1 MQLIIIRISADN
13 LAPASYYYSQTT
25 MPTTQAIELARQLTD
40 NLPTGI
46 PGLFNPW
53 RERCEDDT
61 EGNGPEARLQRLAYH
76 LSCTPSYILLG
87 EAIGYQGARVSG
99 VAFTSERLIL
109 ENAIPRLLKVDYRL
123 THRRLPFSEP
133 SATIV
138 WKNLRKFGIAE
149 KTVLWNAVQ
158 MHPHRKGE
166 PLSNRTPTLDE
177 LMLGRSA
184 IELLNRTFPNAR
196 FIAVGKKS
204 QAQLAAM
211 GFLNC
216 PAIRHPANGGANEFA
231 QGLESYTFPP
241 KP

>member
-1 MQLIIIRISADN
+1 
-13 LAPASYYYSQTT
+13 
-25 MPTTQAIELARQLTD
+25 MPTSQAIELARQLTD

-53 RERCEDDT
+53 REWCEDDT
-61 EGNGPEARLQRLAYH
+61 EDNGPDARLHRLAHH
-76 LSCTPSYILLG
+76 LNCTPSYILVG
-87 EAIGYQGARVSG
+87 EAPGYQGARVSG

-109 ENAIPRLLKVDYRL
+109 ANAIPRLPKIDYRL

-138 WKNLRKFGIAE
+138 WTRLQQLEIAE
-149 KTVLWNAVQ
+149 KTLLWNAVQ

-166 PLSNRTPTLDE
+166 PLSNRTPTPDE

-184 IELLNRTFPNAR
+184 IERLQLTFPNAV
-196 FIAVGKKS
+196 FIAIGKKS
-204 QAQLAAM
+204 QAQLEAM
-211 GFLNC
+211 GFPNC

-231 QGLESYTFPP
+231 LGLKLHVSQS
-241 KP
+241 KA